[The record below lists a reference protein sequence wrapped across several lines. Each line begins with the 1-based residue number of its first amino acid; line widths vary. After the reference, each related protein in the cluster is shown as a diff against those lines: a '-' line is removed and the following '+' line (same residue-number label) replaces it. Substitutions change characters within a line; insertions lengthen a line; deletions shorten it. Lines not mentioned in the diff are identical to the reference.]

1 MVDIEK
7 IDESNKFRYK
17 SFEDV
22 FNSDLSK
29 YQSRIYPNFQ
39 VEKVKGYYIKYN
51 NKYIGSIWL
60 EKPCKCIYAD
70 LGIFIAYD
78 EYRNKGIGTHVI
90 KQILEKINDLDIEEI
105 RLRVRKNNER
115 AKKCY
120 SKIGFV
126 DSKEFTKDNGI
137 TVIEMI
143 YKIK

>member
-1 MVDIEK
+1 MIDIEI
-7 IDESNKFRYK
+7 IDESNKYRYK
-17 SFEDV
+17 KFEEV

-39 VEKVKGYYIKYN
+39 AEKIKWYYIKYN
-51 NKYIGSIWL
+51 NEYIGSIWL
-60 EKPCKCIYAD
+60 EKPYECNYAD

-78 EYRNKGIGTHVI
+78 KYRNKGIGMHVI
-90 KQILEKINDLDIEEI
+90 KQILEKTNDLYIEEV

-120 SKIGFV
+120 HKIGFV
-126 DSKEFTKDNGI
+126 DSKEFAKDNGI

-143 YKIK
+143 YKTK

>member
-1 MVDIEK
+1 MINIEK
-7 IDESNKFRYK
+7 INENNKFRYEK
-17 SFEDV
+17 FEDV
-22 FNSDLSK
+22 FYSDLSK

-39 VEKVKGYYIKYN
+39 VEKVKWYYIKYD

-60 EKPCKCIYAD
+60 EKSYECNYAD

-78 EYRNKGIGTHVI
+78 EYRNKGIGTNAI
-90 KQILEKINDLDIEEI
+90 KQLLEDSNDLCIEEV

-120 SKIGFV
+120 YKIGFV

-143 YKIK
+143 KKLK